1 MGALSNGGKRRKGGN
16 LSALRSDHDDGVR
29 SDRRGGVPITSVAI
43 RAVRKRLA
51 PRARLSIVAR
61 AQSGPQMGRR
71 YDCSRP
77 PSSWIPCAFQGRSP
91 DKPVRMIP
99 QDAGAQGT
107 TDQRVGEPGGGSLA
121 NPNDEV
127 RAKIL
132 RYFYD
137 RNAVA
142 TSKFGKKGSAA
153 KIS

>member
-91 DKPVRMIP
+91 DTLVRLAPSDSHRTDGTDTPSGFSMEWPV
-99 QDAGAQGT
+99 
-107 TDQRVGEPGGGSLA
+107 E
-121 NPNDEV
+121 NDET
-127 RAKIL
+127 R
-132 RYFYD
+132 F
-137 RNAVA
+137 
-142 TSKFGKKGSAA
+142 
-153 KIS
+153 